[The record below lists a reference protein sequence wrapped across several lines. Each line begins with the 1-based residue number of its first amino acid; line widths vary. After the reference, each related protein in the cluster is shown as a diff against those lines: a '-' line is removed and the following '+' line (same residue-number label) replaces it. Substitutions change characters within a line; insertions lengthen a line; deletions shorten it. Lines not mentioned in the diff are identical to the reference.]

1 MTDLN
6 LLKIWILG
14 HLPSHVEISEPILL
28 NQITSDA
35 GSRQY
40 FRVNSKPTLIA
51 VLSPPSIEDNTAFVR
66 LSKHLREN
74 HLRVPTVYA
83 VDYTAGFLIV
93 EDFGDELLAAY
104 FVGKSAR
111 KFYAA
116 AEIELLKIQRIPKNK
131 SIFPMYDRKL
141 LLYEMNLF
149 SDWFLR
155 KLIKIDLSSKENQI
169 LNEAFSVIIESAI
182 QQPHV
187 VVHRD
192 FHSRNLMKLQDN
204 SIGVID
210 FQDSVIGPL
219 TYDLISLYRDC
230 YIKLPEDWVLK
241 RSLDYYRNAI
251 NSGLATEVSDE
262 KIISWL
268 DLMGLQRHIK
278 VLGIFSRL
286 HLRDGKHNYLNDLPL
301 VIRYVMQQ
309 LRPYPKLSDFFEWF
323 ERRVIPEASKQD
335 WYKPWDTAG
344 ELEKNNHK
352 ERSK

>member
-1 MTDLN
+1 
-6 LLKIWILG
+6 
-14 HLPSHVEISEPILL
+14 
-28 NQITSDA
+28 
-35 GSRQY
+35 
-40 FRVNSKPTLIA
+40 
-51 VLSPPSIEDNTAFVR
+51 
-66 LSKHLREN
+66 
-74 HLRVPTVYA
+74 
-83 VDYTAGFLIV
+83 
-93 EDFGDELLAAY
+93 
-104 FVGKSAR
+104 
-111 KFYAA
+111 
-116 AEIELLKIQRIPKNK
+116 
-131 SIFPMYDRKL
+131 
-141 LLYEMNLF
+141 
-149 SDWFLR
+149 
-155 KLIKIDLSSKENQI
+155 
-169 LNEAFSVIIESAI
+169 
-182 QQPHV
+182 
-187 VVHRD
+187 
-192 FHSRNLMKLQDN
+192 MKLQDN

-268 DLMGLQRHIK
+268 DLMGLQRQIK
-278 VLGIFSRL
+278 VLVIFSRL